1 MKAKRAAIYTR
12 ISTGEQNADLQT
24 HELPE
29 FCERRGWSLALD
41 ATYSDVMTG
50 AKDRRPALDR
60 LMADA
65 RRGKFDVVAVWR
77 FDRFARSTSH
87 LLRALEEFAALG
99 IDFVSVT
106 EAIDTSTPAGRMV
119 FTVLGAVAE
128 LERSI
133 IRERVVAGQRAAKKR
148 GVKFGRP
155 SVAVDA
161 AKVRKLRG
169 DGLSWRA
176 IAAEIGVPKDTLR
189 RSQVPA

>member
-1 MKAKRAAIYTR
+1 MKTKRAAIYTR
-12 ISTGEQNADLQT
+12 ISTGEQNADLQSR
-24 HELPE
+24 ELPE
-29 FCERRGWSLALD
+29 FCDRRGWQVGD
-41 ATYSDVMTG
+41 VYSDVMTG
-50 AKDRRPALDR
+50 AKDKRPALDR

-65 RRGKFDVVAVWR
+65 RRGKFQVVAVWR

-133 IRERVVAGQRAAKKR
+133 IRERVIAGQRAAMKR

-155 SVAVDA
+155 TVTVDA
-161 AKVRKLRG
+161 AQVRRLRD

-176 IAAEIGVPKDTLR
+176 IAAQTGITKDTLR
-189 RSQVPA
+189 RSHAVE

>member
-1 MKAKRAAIYTR
+1 MKTKRAAIYTR

-24 HELPE
+24 SELPE
-29 FCERRGWSLALD
+29 FCGRRGWHLAE
-41 ATYSDVMTG
+41 TYSDVMTG
-50 AKDRRPALDR
+50 AKDKRPALDR

-87 LLRALEEFAALG
+87 LLRALEEFASLG

-133 IRERVVAGQRAAKKR
+133 IRERVIAGQRAAKNR

-155 SVAVDA
+155 VVAVDTA
-161 AKVRKLRG
+161 QVRRLRL

-176 IAAEIGVPKDTLR
+176 IAAQTGMTKDTVR
-189 RSQVPA
+189 RSQTSAVV

>member
-1 MKAKRAAIYTR
+1 VAELTQKTLGLVRDVVFEMEPEGPITAFERSKFWNEVLFDAGFPQAFIDAAKSY
-12 ISTGEQNADLQT
+12 
-24 HELPE
+24 
-29 FCERRGWSLALD
+29 
-41 ATYSDVMTG
+41 
-50 AKDRRPALDR
+50 
-60 LMADA
+60 A

-87 LLRALEEFAALG
+87 LLRALEEFSSLG

-133 IRERVVAGQRAAKKR
+133 IRERVIAGQRAAKRR

-155 SVAVDA
+155 TVAVDVA
-161 AKVRKLRG
+161 RVLRLRN

-176 IAAEIGVPKDTLR
+176 IAAETGVPKDTLR
-189 RSQVPA
+189 RSQSTPL